1 MRKLLLILS
10 EKWQCTI
17 LSNTPWNIYLLSEK
31 INLIFSMYV
40 ILKIIL
46 TVNYI
51 NDLMTQGLTLGK
63 EFTSLE
69 MRHFQ

>member
-1 MRKLLLILS
+1 MRKLLLIVR
-10 EKWQCTI
+10 KVAVHDFVK
-17 LSNTPWNIYLLSEK
+17 YLVSEK
-31 INLIFSMYV
+31 IYLIFSMYV

-46 TVNYI
+46 TVLYI
-51 NDLMTQGLTLGK
+51 NYLMTQGLTLGK